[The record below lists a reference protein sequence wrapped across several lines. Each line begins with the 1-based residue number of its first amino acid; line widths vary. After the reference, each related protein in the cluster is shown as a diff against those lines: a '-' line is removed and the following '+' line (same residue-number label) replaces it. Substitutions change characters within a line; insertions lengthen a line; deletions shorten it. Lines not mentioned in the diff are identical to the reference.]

1 MDQIQSVEVI
11 NGRLELDEATLRAA
25 QIVSKAR
32 VILQERAI
40 LILPESGPES
50 GPEGGPETDQSA
62 DPVNSTFGMI
72 QLPPAVAREIAESKE
87 LEYEL

>member
-11 NGRLELDEATLRAA
+11 NGTLELDEEILRAA
-25 QIVSKAR
+25 QIGNKAR

-40 LILPESGPES
+40 LILPETEP
-50 GPEGGPETDQSA
+50 TI
-62 DPVNSTFGMI
+62 DPVNSTFGII
-72 QLPPAVAREIAESKE
+72 QLPPALAREIAESKE